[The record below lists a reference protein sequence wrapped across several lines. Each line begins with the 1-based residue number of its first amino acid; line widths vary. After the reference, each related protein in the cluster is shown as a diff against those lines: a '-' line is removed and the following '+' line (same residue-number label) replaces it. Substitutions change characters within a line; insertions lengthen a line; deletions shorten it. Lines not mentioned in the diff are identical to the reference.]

1 MSGKQPRIP
10 DNDLLTDLRRVAR
23 KLDQDWLTCTQYG
36 DKSNGALYS
45 YATIHDRFL
54 SWLNALKRAHLKR
67 TQRTKFPDEALKRR
81 ILEDILRVA
90 RSEGKGSLTE
100 SAYVQSGG
108 KFSPRTIAK
117 AFDKWHKA
125 LELAGLKAGKRRRYT
140 NEELLL
146 SLSSLWRT
154 LGRQPTR
161 ADFRKGSMIAYA
173 TYAHK
178 SHFGKWSNAIHA
190 CESYMKTLSLPLGSE
205 SGMSREHSASQAPEI
220 ATVFALDD
228 IEGKL

>member
-100 SAYVQSGG
+100 SAYLMRRKVLTT
-108 KFSPRTIAK
+108 PIAK

-125 LELAGLKAGKRRRYT
+125 LALAGLKAGKRRRYT

-154 LGRQPTR
+154 TWETANPGG
-161 ADFRKGSMIAYA
+161 F
-173 TYAHK
+173 
-178 SHFGKWSNAIHA
+178 
-190 CESYMKTLSLPLGSE
+190 SE
-205 SGMSREHSASQAPEI
+205 GINDCVCNLCA
-220 ATVFALDD
+220 
-228 IEGKL
+228 